1 MKITLDELQAFAAVV
16 DTGSIT
22 AAAQQL
28 DVTVS
33 AASRTLARLEE
44 KLKTTLLRRTTRRL
58 ELTEEGRAFLQDAR
72 AIIESVENAEEQ
84 MLARREMP
92 SGRLRVDAATPFMLH
107 VIVPLVRGYRERFP
121 KVELELNSNEGII
134 DLLERRTDVAIRIG
148 RLKDSTLHSR
158 RIGNSRLRILASP
171 AYIEAHGQ
179 PRKVEDLGKHTLLGF
194 TQPES
199 LNVWPILGADGE
211 PSRIEPGIW
220 SSSGETLR
228 QLALE
233 GAGVV
238 CLSDFMTAQ
247 DREAGRLVQVLA
259 RQTLEVEQPINAVY
273 YRNTA
278 ISSRIASFVDYMIE
292 VLGGGS
298 SGSDGPTRRKA
309 AWMGPL

>member
-28 DVTVS
+28 DLTVS

-72 AIIESVENAEEQ
+72 AIIESVESAEEQ

-158 RIGNSRLRILASP
+158 KIGTSSLRMLASP
-171 AYIEAHGQ
+171 AYLDAHGQ
-179 PRKVEDLGKHTLLGF
+179 PRKVEDLGKHTLIGF

-199 LNVWPILGADGE
+199 LNVWPVLGPDGE
-211 PSRIEPGIW
+211 PYRIEPDIW
-220 SSSGETLR
+220 SSNGETVR

-233 GAGVV
+233 GAGIA

-247 DREAGRLVQVLA
+247 DRESGRLTQLFA
-259 RQTLEVEQPINAVY
+259 RQTLDVQQPIHAVY

-278 ISSRIASFVDYMIE
+278 ISSRIASFVDYLIE
-292 VLGGGS
+292 ALGGGS
-298 SGSDGPTRRKA
+298 SGTDTPARRKA
-309 AWMGPL
+309 VWMAPQ

>member
-1 MKITLDELQAFAAVV
+1 MKVTLDELQAFAAVV

-28 DVTVS
+28 DLTVS

-158 RIGNSRLRILASP
+158 KIGTSRLRILASP
-171 AYIEAHGQ
+171 AYLDAHGQ
-179 PRKVEDLGKHTLLGF
+179 PRKVDDLGKHTLIGF

-199 LNVWPILGADGE
+199 LNVWPVLGADSE
-211 PSRIEPGIW
+211 PYRIEPDIW
-220 SSSGETLR
+220 SSNGETVR

-233 GAGVV
+233 GAGIA

-247 DREAGRLVQVLA
+247 DRESGRLTQLFA
-259 RQTLEVEQPINAVY
+259 RQTLDVQQPIHAVY

-278 ISSRIASFVDYMIE
+278 ISSRIASFVDYLIE

-298 SGSDGPTRRKA
+298 GNEAPARRKA
-309 AWMGPL
+309 AWMEPL

>member
-1 MKITLDELQAFAAVV
+1 MKVTLDELQAFASVV

-28 DVTVS
+28 DLTVS
-33 AASRTLARLEE
+33 ATSRTLARLEE

-58 ELTEEGRAFLQDAR
+58 ELTEEGRAFLQSAR
-72 AIIESVENAEEQ
+72 AIIDSVESAEEQ
-84 MLARREMP
+84 MLARREKP
-92 SGRLRVDAATPFMLH
+92 SGRLRVDAASPFMLH

-121 KVELELNSNEGII
+121 QVELELNSNEGII

-158 RIGNSRLRILASP
+158 LVGKSRLRILASP
-171 AYIEAHGQ
+171 AYLAAHGL
-179 PRKVEDLGKHTLLGF
+179 PRKVEDLGKHALLGF

-199 LNVWPILGADGE
+199 LNLWPLAGPDGE
-211 PSRIEPGIW
+211 PYRIAPAIW

-233 GAGVV
+233 GSGIA

-247 DREAGRLVQVLA
+247 DRESGRLVQILA
-259 RQTLEVEQPINAVY
+259 RHTLDMRQPIQAVY

-278 ISSRIASFVDYMIE
+278 ISARIASFVDYLGDA
-292 VLGGGS
+292 LGGRI
-298 SGSDGPTRRKA
+298 PALPAA
-309 AWMGPL
+309 AWTGE

>member
-28 DVTVS
+28 DLTVS

-158 RIGNSRLRILASP
+158 RIGNSRMRILASP
-171 AYIEAHGQ
+171 AYLEAHGQ

-199 LNVWPILGADGE
+199 LNVWPIVGTDGE

-233 GAGVV
+233 GAGIV

-259 RQTLEVEQPINAVY
+259 RQTLDVEQPINAVY

-298 SGSDGPTRRKA
+298 SGSDAAARRKA
-309 AWMGPL
+309 AWMRPL